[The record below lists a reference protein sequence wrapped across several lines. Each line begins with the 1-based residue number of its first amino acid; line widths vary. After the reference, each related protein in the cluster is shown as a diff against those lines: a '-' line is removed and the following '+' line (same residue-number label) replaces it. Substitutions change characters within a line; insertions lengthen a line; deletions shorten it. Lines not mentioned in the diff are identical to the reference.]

1 MYYLPLIVGE
11 MGVKATKCTEVIS
24 VK

>member
-1 MYYLPLIVGE
+1 MYYLPFIVDE
-11 MGVKATKCTEVIS
+11 MGVKATKYTEVIS